1 MKLANKGRQK
11 ILTSLM
17 SNENIGLNGVQDFVI
32 LLKGKNRNIEIY
44 NFSYLRNILCFTRQK
59 NNKYGII

>member
-1 MKLANKGRQK
+1 MF
-11 ILTSLM
+11 
-17 SNENIGLNGVQDFVI
+17 NENIGLNGTQDFLD